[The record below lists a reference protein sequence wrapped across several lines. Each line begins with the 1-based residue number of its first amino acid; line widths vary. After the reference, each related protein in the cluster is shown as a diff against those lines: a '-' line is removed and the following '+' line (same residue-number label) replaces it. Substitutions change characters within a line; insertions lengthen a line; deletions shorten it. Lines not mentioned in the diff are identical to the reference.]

1 MVGMLLQIVDHIVN
15 TRSMIQAFVWPLPM
29 FWCIHRHT
37 KQIHLDLTICI
48 SKHRSRKTPVLK
60 TTKANQNI
68 SQKQK
73 PVREFKDNKKK
84 GSYQVLMRPKL
95 NYCSTVA
102 DLSKDRIHSLVRVFS
117 HVTLQLRKPRLTG
130 NFFIEC
136 MIISD
141 FTFVNKCLYM
151 YYISIN
157 LSLNK
162 LLNDI

>member
-1 MVGMLLQIVDHIVN
+1 MSILTLSIYNVGDPN
-15 TRSMIQAFVWPLPM
+15 F
-29 FWCIHRHT
+29 
-37 KQIHLDLTICI
+37 
-48 SKHRSRKTPVLK
+48 
-60 TTKANQNI
+60 NI
-68 SQKQK
+68 ACGIEGCYS
-73 PVREFKDNKKK
+73 
-84 GSYQVLMRPKL
+84 
-95 NYCSTVA
+95 
-102 DLSKDRIHSLVRVFS
+102 RVFS
-117 HVTLQLRKPRLTG
+117 HVTLYLGKHRLTG